1 LDYRRFWDW
10 ENVFSSNFEIYGL
23 RESIP
28 LLVYRVSSI
37 RSLAAGPIG
46 RIRVREGLELLERD
60 MTELQT
66 KE

>member
-1 LDYRRFWDW
+1 M
-10 ENVFSSNFEIYGL
+10 FSSNFEIYGL